1 MIARNLYWSVLA
13 HLRDAQGR
21 PADAAAAA
29 LSLTDA
35 PLAQAGMS
43 CAIPWRLQAAIALA
57 ATGDADRA
65 RELLSDQRA
74 VTARWGI
81 PRARAALQRAH
92 GLVESDP
99 FQLEAAVATLEH
111 VSAPLERARTLI
123 DLGAMRRRAG
133 QRSEAREV
141 LRAGLDLAHRCGA
154 DGLGARAT
162 EELAACGARPRRMLL
177 TGPES
182 LTAAERRVATLAGRG
197 MSNPEIA
204 QALYVSR
211 KTVETQLASVYRKLD
226 INSRGQLPAALS
238 EPMPAAH

>member
-1 MIARNLYWSVLA
+1 
-13 HLRDAQGR
+13 
-21 PADAAAAA
+21 
-29 LSLTDA
+29 
-35 PLAQAGMS
+35 
-43 CAIPWRLQAAIALA
+43 
-57 ATGDADRA
+57 
-65 RELLSDQRA
+65 
-74 VTARWGI
+74 
-81 PRARAALQRAH
+81 
-92 GLVESDP
+92 
-99 FQLEAAVATLEH
+99 
-111 VSAPLERARTLI
+111 
-123 DLGAMRRRAG
+123 MRRRAG